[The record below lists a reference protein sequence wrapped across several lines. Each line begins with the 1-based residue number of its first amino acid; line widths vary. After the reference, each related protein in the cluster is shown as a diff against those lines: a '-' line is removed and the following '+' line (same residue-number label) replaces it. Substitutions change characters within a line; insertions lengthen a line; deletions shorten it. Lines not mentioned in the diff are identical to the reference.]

1 MGTVNEKVYKVNI
14 EGVEDVDKL
23 KQSVDNLNGS
33 LENTENQ
40 SNDTANSIGGLRR
53 QLTNLKRDMEEMD
66 TTSEEYANAMSQAAE
81 MAHTLSDMQQQIRL
95 SSPDVGDQLN
105 NVRGIAANLAAGY
118 SAVNAAMGLFG
129 AQNTEIKE
137 TLLKVQQA
145 MALVQGLQGMTGFLK
160 RTEGLSTAMKNWIKQ
175 TKTAT
180 TELKKETSATQA
192 DTLAKGGQTVAT
204 NAATKAQL
212 GLNAAMKANPIGFII
227 GAVMTLITVLD
238 LFSSKAKKEK
248 EEQAKA
254 VQNLIDENDHYIK
267 TMEARYGADWKYS
280 EKGAEVYGNW
290 IKKQQLWNEK
300 ELKKLAEAR
309 AQRKKISEEGLEFEK
324 KLKEDQKKLE
334 LEQYNY
340 ERELRT
346 HKKKD
351 LKDQFDW
358 EVRQAKALYDSK
370 KKLDDDEYEY
380 TKEYIIKRTQ
390 LYEDIKTNTELFSP
404 EDIKKEETEYLEF
417 WNKYNEY
424 VEKKR
429 QERITKFKGEFEKYL
444 DFANSFRMRSADS
457 LDVWEKGVKNYKEYL
472 KEVYKYTDEEV
483 QKVIDNLSSKK
494 NNELLNSIVQNV
506 RESLDKE
513 LNEIKTKAREE
524 LDKLKLDLEK
534 KKLTIGFEFPQDY
547 INEIEQTTDI
557 ELKRIEQQSD
567 IIKEKIKELEVAWE
581 EARKKAPE
589 ALSELSLNDSS
600 EYQKLLETQTA
611 LANEYA
617 NVQLTKFQQISDIR
631 REEADRELEMIERNG
646 EAQANALKKQFELET
661 LANERKKEYG
671 FGQGYNAFIQLDKEE
686 ENIEAYYNMYNNMFV
701 SLIEKY
707 KEMSTNMELTAEE
720 RENALV
726 EAARLGAEQEA
737 MAMQKSIDLMD
748 IEKERIKTLA
758 DTFKSSFASMQSS
771 ISSLLGSWNSLI
783 NTEKQEIN
791 QELKAGKINEEEA
804 ERRHKANAEE
814 FETFKKFQIAEA
826 VINALSSAV
835 GAYQSMAS
843 IPYVGPALGALAAA
857 AALAA
862 GYAQVRQIQA
872 TTYDG
877 NTSGLGGSGNY
888 EYNLPDVMDL
898 EPGRNSNNT
907 GETDEDELNGG
918 GGRSEGP
925 IRAYVVQSDLE
936 AAQKYSNKLNQ
947 ETTF

>member
-53 QLTNLKRDMEEMD
+53 QLTNLKRNMEEMD

-81 MAHTLSDMQQQIRL
+81 MAHRLSDMQQQIRL
-95 SSPDVGDQLN
+95 SSPDVEDQLN

-129 AQNTEIKE
+129 TENKEIKE

-145 MALVQGLQGMTGFLK
+145 MALVQGLQGMAGFLK
-160 RTEGLSTAMKNWIKQ
+160 KTEGLSTAMKNWIKQ
-175 TKTAT
+175 TKTST

-204 NAATKAQL
+204 NAATKAQK
-212 GLNAAMKANPIGFII
+212 GLNAAMKANPIGFVI
-227 GAVMTLITVLD
+227 GAITALIAVMDI
-238 LFSSKAKKEK
+238 FSSKAKEKKEK
-248 EEQAKA
+248 EKEAAEESANETK
-254 VQNLIDENDHYIK
+254 DYIK
-267 TMEARYGADWKYS
+267 DMEARSGANWKYT
-280 EKGAEVYGNW
+280 EEG
-290 IKKQQLWNEK
+290 IKAY
-300 ELKKLAEAR
+300 KKDFETRANYLAKTLEGLYVG
-309 AQRKKISEEGLEFEK
+309 SEEYKEYIE
-324 KLKEDQKKLE
+324 KLKELSRE
-334 LEQYNY
+334 ENTY
-340 ERELRT
+340 ERDLAD

-358 EVRQAKALYDSK
+358 EVRQAKAVYDSK

-380 TKEYIIKRTQ
+380 TKEYIAKRTK
-390 LYEDIKTNTELFSP
+390 LYEDITTNTKLFSP
-404 EDIKKEETEYLEF
+404 EDIKKEQTEYLEF

-444 DFANSFRMRSADS
+444 DFANSFKMRSKDS
-457 LDVWEKGVKNYKEYL
+457 LDVWNKGVADYKKYL
-472 KEVYKYTDEEV
+472 MEVYNYTKEEAD
-483 QKVIDNLSSKK
+483 KLIKDLNTKK
-494 NNELLNSIVQNV
+494 GNELLNSIVQNV

-513 LNEIKTKAREE
+513 LNEIKTRAIEE
-524 LDKLKLDLEK
+524 LDELKLDLEK
-534 KKLTIGFEFPQDY
+534 KKLTIGFEIPQDY

-557 ELKRIEQQSD
+557 ELGKINDQLDKVNGRIKDLVQSYAD
-567 IIKEKIKELEVAWE
+567 ANNISVDAAKDQ
-581 EARKKAPE
+581 
-589 ALSELSLNDSS
+589 LSAST
-600 EYQKLLETQTA
+600 EYQKMLETQKSLT
-611 LANEYA
+611 NEL
-617 NVQLTKFQQISDIR
+617 VSLELTKFQQISDIR

-646 EAQANALKKQFELET
+646 EAQANAIKQQFELET
-661 LANERKKEYG
+661 LANERKREYG
-671 FGQGYNAFIQLDKEE
+671 FMYGDNDFIQLDKEK
-686 ENIEAYYNMYNNMFV
+686 ENIEAYYKMYNDMFV
-701 SLIEKY
+701 SLITKY

-720 RENALV
+720 RENALA

-748 IEKERIKTLA
+748 IEREKIKTLA
-758 DTFKSSFASMQSS
+758 DTFKSAFASMQSS
-771 ISSLLGSWNSLI
+771 ISSLMGSWNSLI
-783 NTEKQEIN
+783 DTEKQEIN
-791 QELKAGKINEEEA
+791 QELKAGRISEEEA

-814 FETFKKFQIAEA
+814 FETFKNFQIAEA
-826 VINALSSAV
+826 VINALASAV

-843 IPYVGPALGALAAA
+843 IPYVGPYLGGLAAA

-877 NTSGLGGSGNY
+877 NTSGLNSNY

-898 EPGRNSNNT
+898 EPGRSSNNT
-907 GETDEDELNGG
+907 DETDEDELNGG

>member
-81 MAHTLSDMQQQIRL
+81 MAHRLSDMQQQIRL

-105 NVRGIAANLAAGY
+105 NIRGITANLAAGY

-129 AQNTEIKE
+129 TQNKEIKE

-145 MALVQGLQGMTGFLK
+145 MALVQGLQGMAGFLK
-160 RTEGLSTAMKNWIKQ
+160 KTEGLSTAMKNWIKN

-204 NAATKAQL
+204 NSATKAQL
-212 GLNAAMKANPIGFII
+212 GLNAAMKANPIGLVI
-227 GAVMTLITVLD
+227 GAVTALIAVID
-238 LFSSKAKKEK
+238 IFSSKAKKAREEQVEII
-248 EEQAKA
+248 EEQAKEA
-254 VQNLIDENDHYIK
+254 SDYIK
-267 TMEARYGADWKYS
+267 DMEARLGADWKYTEEGQKAYDKYFEEQKKS
-280 EKGAEVYGNW
+280 YNQRLALYDKDSKEYKEYIEKLKELDRDRWSYDRDVATHQREDR
-290 IKKQQLWNEK
+290 KKELDK
-300 ELKKLAEAR
+300 ELKEA
-309 AQRKKISEEGLEFEK
+309 KVF
-324 KLKEDQKKLE
+324 
-334 LEQYNY
+334 
-340 ERELRT
+340 
-346 HKKKD
+346 
-351 LKDQFDW
+351 
-358 EVRQAKALYDSK
+358 YDK
-370 KKLDDDEYEY
+370 EYEY
-380 TKEYIIKRTQ
+380 SQEWYNKRKALADKEYNFYTQ
-390 LYEDIKTNTELFSP
+390 FGTQEDLDKVLLEW
-404 EDIKKEETEYLEF
+404 KEFVNDFNDY
-417 WNKYNEY
+417 W
-424 VEKKR
+424 EKKR
-429 QERITKFKGEFEKYL
+429 QERISKFKGEFEKYL
-444 DFANSFRMRSADS
+444 DFANSFKMRSKDS
-457 LDVWEKGVKNYKEYL
+457 LDVWNEGVADYKEYL
-472 KEVYKYTDEEV
+472 KEVYDYTDEKAQE
-483 QKVIDNLSSKK
+483 VIDHISSATTIG
-494 NNELLNSIVQNV
+494 LYDSIVKNF
-506 RESLDKE
+506 SDDLLKDFNNLDSKTKDYVDNLE
-513 LNEIKTKAREE
+513 NTFQERKINIGIKFPEDEIKHIKDTYSVMIDNICEE
-524 LDKLKLDLEK
+524 TIRLED
-534 KKLTIGFEFPQDY
+534 Q
-547 INEIEQTTDI
+547 INAVFSSVSSTFSADTF
-557 ELKRIEQQSD
+557 
-567 IIKEKIKELEVAWE
+567 
-581 EARKKAPE
+581 E
-589 ALSELSLNDSS
+589 ALGAVLPEF
-600 EYQKLLETQTA
+600 QKLLDKQ
-611 LANEYA
+611 NELNA
-617 NVQLTKFQQISDIR
+617 KKLSMENDMQLKISAIWSD
-631 REEADRELEMIERNG
+631 AYDKELEMIERNG
-646 EAQANALKKQFELET
+646 EAQANAIKKQFELET
-661 LANERKKEYG
+661 LANERKKEFG
-671 FGQGYNAFIQLDKEE
+671 FGQGDNAFIQLDKEE
-686 ENIEAYYNMYNNMFV
+686 ENIKAYYEMYDNMFN
-701 SLIEKY
+701 SLIAKY

-720 RENALV
+720 RENALA

-771 ISSLLGSWNSLI
+771 ISSLMGSWNSLI

-791 QELKAGKINEEEA
+791 QELKAGKISEEEA

-877 NTSGLGGSGNY
+877 TTSGLGNNNY

-925 IRAYVVQSDLE
+925 IRAYILESDIQ
-936 AAQKYSNKLNQ
+936 AAQKFADKRNS
-947 ETTF
+947 EITF